1 MDRNKN
7 DFANN
12 LQMNAMLGSRVG
24 FLGSTNEMVKLKKYF
39 CQIGYTTVITT
50 LQNAQHYF

>member
-1 MDRNKN
+1 
-7 DFANN
+7 
-12 LQMNAMLGSRVG
+12 MNAMLGSRVG